1 MQDAAKAA
9 LTEKFTE
16 LRVLLEKKRDL
27 KSLIY
32 TFTDTRMTLENCHSM
47 TLDKS
52 KVYLWHPGRK
62 EILVVTAEINKI
74 KNNGK
79 KSMKT
84 IAIAFKRLI
93 KSSSFSPM
101 MNKLQPWTESSPLS
115 VFCK

>member
-52 KVYLWHPGRK
+52 KVYLWHSERK
-62 EILVVTAEINKI
+62 EIIVVTAEINKI

-84 IAIAFKRLI
+84 IAIALKRLI
-93 KSSSFSPM
+93 KFI
-101 MNKLQPWTESSPLS
+101 LFQPNDEQITAMDRIQPIVCFL
-115 VFCK
+115 